1 MSVLGITLLNEIVKE
16 KNINKISDIMESLR
30 VQIIESLLSSQSNI
44 VRDGIDIAIIG
55 INKIKHE
62 IQYVGANCPIIH
74 FEGDELITHKG
85 NKSSLGLDTEKLDRF
100 EAETF
105 KYGIGDMLYLYTDGY
120 QNQFGGD
127 QDKKF
132 MGKRLK
138 NLFSRIHNLPVEEQ
152 EELMNAT
159 IEDWMKTSK
168 QTDDILVIGIK
179 L

>member
-1 MSVLGITLLNEIVKE
+1 
-16 KNINKISDIMESLR
+16 
-30 VQIIESLLSSQSNI
+30 
-44 VRDGIDIAIIG
+44 
-55 INKIKHE
+55 
-62 IQYVGANCPIIH
+62 
-74 FEGDELITHKG
+74 
-85 NKSSLGLDTEKLDRF
+85 
-100 EAETF
+100 
-105 KYGIGDMLYLYTDGY
+105 
-120 QNQFGGD
+120 
-127 QDKKF
+127 